1 MRKLF
6 RFFRRGFGENVR
18 FALLAVRTHK
28 LRTSL
33 TVLGIVVGVATVIA
47 MVSIVTGFN
56 NNMVRNFQSFG
67 ASLVLFQKY
76 EPRFGPGGPRPEG
89 ELRRKDLTLA
99 DAAALRE
106 IPEMRAVSPQ
116 RYLWNNSDYHLK
128 YRDAEAQSPRV
139 FGVMEEYPTAT
150 NRVVGQGRFFT
161 NTEVDHAADVM
172 VIGDEIREKLLP
184 REDPVGKRVLL
195 GHDSYTVVGVFEK
208 KGKMFG
214 ESQDNFVVIPITTF
228 DRRFPWIK
236 VGGGEGDALRIATVP
251 YTPEQ
256 VPVIIE
262 KARAILRTRRHVRFD
277 KPDDF
282 GIVTPDKM
290 IESFQGITRGIT
302 LAMVFIAFVSLLI
315 GGVGVMNIM
324 LVSVTERTREIGV
337 RKAVGAFRRDIV
349 LQFLTE
355 ATTLSLL
362 GGAIGVV
369 VGVAVPAGVKKVFD
383 ALPAE
388 TPLWAIIVGLAV
400 SMSVGIFFGLYPAVK
415 ASRLDPIEALR
426 YE

>member
-1 MRKLF
+1 LAPSAA
-6 RFFRRGFGENVR
+6 FRRGFGENVR

-28 LRTSL
+28 LRASL
-33 TVLGIVVGVATVIA
+33 TILGVVVGVATVIA

-56 NNMVRNFQSFG
+56 NNMIRNFQSFG
-67 ASLVLFQKY
+67 ATLVMIQKF
-76 EPRFGPGGPRPEG
+76 EPRFGPGGPTEG
-89 ELRRKDLTLA
+89 ELRRKDFTLE

-106 IPEMRAVSPQ
+106 IPEIRAVSPQ
-116 RYLWNNSDYHLK
+116 RYLWNNTEYNAK
-128 YRDAEAQSPRV
+128 YRDGELRFPRV
-139 FGVMEEYPTAT
+139 FGVMQDYPIAL
-150 NRVVGQGRFFT
+150 NRQVVEGRFL
-161 NTEVDHAADVM
+161 TEQDVDHAADVV
-172 VIGDEIREKLLP
+172 VIGDDVRERLFP
-184 REDPVGKRVLL
+184 REDPIHKRMMI
-195 GHDSYTVVGVFEK
+195 GHDSYTVVGLLDR

-214 ESQDNFVVIPITTF
+214 ESNDNFLLIPVSTF
-228 DRRFPWIK
+228 DRRFPWIR
-236 VGGGEGDALRIATVP
+236 VTGGPGDALRMAVVPHRPDQVATV
-251 YTPEQ
+251 
-256 VPVIIE
+256 IE
-262 KARAILRTRRHVRFD
+262 KARAVLRVRRHVRFD

-282 GIVTPDKM
+282 AIVTPDKM
-290 IESFQGITRGIT
+290 IESFQGITSGIT

-355 ATTLSLL
+355 AATLSLL

-369 VGVAVPAGVKKVFD
+369 VGIAVPATIKKVFE

-388 TPLWAIIVGLAV
+388 TPVWAILVGLMV
-400 SMSVGIFFGLYPAVK
+400 SLSVGIFFGLYPAVK